1 MSVYLQGV
9 MVRIDLRDRSVLSK
23 HTLAEGL

>member
-9 MVRIDLRDRSVLSK
+9 MVRIDLRDRRVLFK